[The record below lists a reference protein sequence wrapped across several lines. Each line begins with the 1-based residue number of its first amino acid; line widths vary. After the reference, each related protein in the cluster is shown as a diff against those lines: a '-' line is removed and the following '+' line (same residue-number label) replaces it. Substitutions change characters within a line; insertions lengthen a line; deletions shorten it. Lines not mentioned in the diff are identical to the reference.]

1 MLNKNI
7 EQLET
12 SQIIKFFFNK
22 KKLAFYNLETKIL

>member
-12 SQIIKFFFNK
+12 SQITKFFFNK
-22 KKLAFYNLETKIL
+22 KITIL